1 MVIVIVFK
9 GVKNKIYI
17 YIYLYIILV
26 FLHSLINSMARIR
39 RRSIYRQRRR
49 RRLRTKKIKRGRKKQ
64 TGGIL
69 PLLPL
74 FATIASAFM

>member
-1 MVIVIVFK
+1 
-9 GVKNKIYI
+9 
-17 YIYLYIILV
+17 
-26 FLHSLINSMARIR
+26 MARIR
-39 RRSIYRQRRR
+39 RRRI
-49 RRLRTKKIKRGRKKQ
+49 RTKRKRRVRTKRSRKKQ